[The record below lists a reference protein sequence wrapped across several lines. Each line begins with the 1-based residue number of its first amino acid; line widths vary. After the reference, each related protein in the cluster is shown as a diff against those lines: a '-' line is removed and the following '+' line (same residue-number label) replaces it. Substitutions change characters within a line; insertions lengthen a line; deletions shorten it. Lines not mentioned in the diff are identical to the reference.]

1 MYGLLI
7 KVRSMYPKYNISTE
21 LRPEGERVLDA
32 PMVSIDLNQF
42 IDQIRDEKTWKKN
55 DRNAI
60 TVFKTPGMRIVL
72 ISLHED
78 AIMAKHKAEGII
90 SVHVLDGRINFITDD
105 RTEELTNGQM
115 VTLHKGISHS
125 IAALKKSVFLLTI
138 AG

>member
-1 MYGLLI
+1 ME
-7 KVRSMYPKYNISTE
+7 PKYNNSTE

-32 PMVSIDLNQF
+32 PLVMVDLNQF
-42 IDQIRDEKTWKKN
+42 IEQIRDEKSWKKG

-60 TVFKTPGMRIVL
+60 TVFKTSGMRLVL

-78 AIMAKHKAEGII
+78 AVMAKHKAEGII
-90 SVHVLDGRINFITDD
+90 SVHVLDGRINFITDE
-105 RTEELTNGQM
+105 RTEELSKGQM

-125 IAALKKSVFLLTI
+125 VAALKKSVFLLTI